1 MQALQ
6 FYIFSS
12 LILKMSTI
20 PILQACQLK
29 KAFFRLIKLALMLYF
44 WVVDNDLLC
53 ISLLKLRRLLPEL
66 EDLF

>member
-1 MQALQ
+1 
-6 FYIFSS
+6 
-12 LILKMSTI
+12 MSTI

-29 KAFFRLIKLALMLYF
+29 KAFFRLIKLALMLYL
-44 WVVDNDLLC
+44 WVVDNDLLR